1 MILLSE
7 WTAIA
12 IRPYPGA
19 TFPPSR
25 RRNAPS
31 NHGPRWRSM
40 PDAPLSY
47 AEAKRLVADGML
59 LAANRITDYGTEFVV
74 KSTRLALQQAC
85 RAA

>member
-1 MILLSE
+1 
-7 WTAIA
+7 
-12 IRPYPGA
+12 
-19 TFPPSR
+19 
-25 RRNAPS
+25 
-31 NHGPRWRSM
+31 M